1 MKPTSRD
8 IDNRDVA
15 NNPIPHIDLAHL
27 NLKTFNKIQNKFVKF
42 QREYLKTV
50 SICNIVHDY
59 WCTYGATVLIRSGW
73 QKLWHEGPSPKC
85 LDSEE
90 NSKP

>member
-15 NNPIPHIDLAHL
+15 HSPIPHIDLAHL
-27 NLKTFNKIQNKFVKF
+27 NLKTCNKIQNKCVKF

-50 SICNIVHDY
+50 SICNIMTTGVP
-59 WCTYGATVLIRSGW
+59 TVLIRSGW
-73 QKLWHEGPSPKC
+73 QKLWHKGPSPKC

-90 NSKP
+90 NFKP